1 MQVFEYTITDPVGL
15 HARPAANLSRMAASL
30 ESDVRVKRAGA
41 EKDADAKS
49 MLAVMTLGVRSGDAA
64 VFTVSGEHEERDT
77 AMLREFCAAEL

>member
-30 ESDVRVKRAGA
+30 ESDVRVKKSGG

-49 MLAVMTLGVRSGDAA
+49 MLAVMSLGVRSGDIA
-64 VFTVSGEHEERDT
+64 VFTVSGEREGQDAT
-77 AMLREFCAAEL
+77 ALREFCNAEL